1 MEEEKVLND
10 NAALSPVYNKSE
22 KRKETKT
29 MKKMISMLLVLLLL
43 AGLGSSAF
51 SEETAKETGAIL
63 DGRWLCADI
72 QGNVTENTP
81 AALKD
86 DFGLY
91 VNKEWILQ
99 AEIPD
104 GETSAGA
111 MEDVIRTLK
120 DRQIALLKDESL
132 TGHDAE
138 LVHKL
143 YALVSDWD
151 YRNAQGVEPAMPI
164 MEAIRNIDSLEALT
178 AYLYDRNNLKRY
190 YPLVMA
196 VSTDFINP
204 DIYITQIGTPGLM
217 LQDSAEYK
225 ERTQAGELYFA
236 LFEQLGTYMLQ
247 RLGLSAE
254 ESARVIENAFAFDA
268 LLAEHIKPVA
278 THYQADYFASLLN
291 YYSPEELEALAGN
304 FPILDMLQAYGLK
317 AGQSFMVTE
326 PDYIAALPELYTE
339 ENVPLMR
346 DWMTLK
352 AALSVADSLDKETSK
367 QTEAISNAIMG
378 VSGETSEDDNALSS
392 VLGLLSVPMDN
403 LYIQAYCTEQQRQD
417 ILDIIEDVVAY
428 YRTMLE
434 SVDWLGDET
443 RAKAIEKL
451 DNLRVNAV
459 YPDELGDWSAL
470 DFAGIEDG
478 GSLLAANAAV
488 QDYVIALQ
496 SDKIDTAVDKDKW
509 DQLTMQTAQ
518 VNAFY
523 NPQNNSINIMAG
535 ILSGEIYNEDMRYEQ
550 KLGGI
555 GTVIGHEISHA
566 FDTNGAQ
573 FDKDGAM
580 ANWWTD
586 EDYAAFQARAAKLA
600 AWYDGFIP
608 WEGANYSGQQVQ
620 TEAIADMGGVKCLLA
635 IAAQQEDFDYDV
647 FFRQFA
653 TVWRTQALPAYLIA
667 LAAQDTHPIRYMR
680 INATLAQFD
689 DFVDFY
695 GITEGDGM
703 YLAPEARVAVW

>member
-1 MEEEKVLND
+1 
-10 NAALSPVYNKSE
+10 
-22 KRKETKT
+22 
-29 MKKMISMLLVLLLL
+29 MKKPISLLLCALLVLSLVPASAL
-43 AGLGSSAF
+43 AA
-51 SEETAKETGAIL
+51 EEIP
-63 DGRWLCADI
+63 DGRWLNADI

-81 AALKD
+81 AERKND
-86 DFGLY
+86 YGLF
-91 VNKEWILQ
+91 VNRDWILQ
-99 AEIPD
+99 AEIPA
-104 GETSAGA
+104 GESTTGA
-111 MEDVIRTLK
+111 MEDVQRTLK
-120 DRQIALLKDESL
+120 DRQIALLKDERL

-164 MEAIRNIDSLEALT
+164 ISAIRSIDSLETLT
-178 AYLYDRNNLKRY
+178 AYLYDRNNLLRY

-217 LQDSAEYK
+217 LSDSAEYK
-225 ERTQAGELYFA
+225 ERTQAGELRYA
-236 LFEQLGTYMLQ
+236 LREQLGTYMLQ
-247 RLGLSAE
+247 RLGLSE
-254 ESARVIENAFAFDA
+254 DETARVIENAFAFDA
-268 LLAEHIKPVA
+268 LLAEHIKPQA
-278 THYQADYFASLLN
+278 THYEADYFTSLLN
-291 YYSPEELEALAGN
+291 YYSSEELEALAGG

-317 AGQSFMVTE
+317 VGQSFMVTE

-352 AALSVADSLDKETSK
+352 AAISMTDSLDQETSK

-392 VLGLLSVPMDN
+392 VMGLLPVPMDN
-403 LYIQAYCTEQQRQD
+403 LYIQAYCTAQQRQD
-417 ILDIIEDVVAY
+417 ILDIIEDTVAF
-428 YRTMLE
+428 YRQMLE

-451 DNLRVNAV
+451 DNLRIFAV
-459 YPDELGDWSAL
+459 YPDELGDWSGL
-470 DFAGIEDG
+470 DFAGPDEG
-478 GSLLAANAAV
+478 GSLLAASAAV
-488 QDYVIALQ
+488 QEFLIALL
-496 SDKIDTAVDKDKW
+496 SDSIDTAVDKDEW
-509 DQLTMQTAQ
+509 DQLRMQTAQ
-518 VNAFY
+518 VNAQY
-523 NPQNNSINIMAG
+523 NPQNNSINIYAG
-535 ILSGEIYNEDMRYEQ
+535 ILSGEVYNEDMSYEQ

-555 GTVIGHEISHA
+555 GTVIGHEISHG

-573 FDKDGAM
+573 FDKDGAIS
-580 ANWWTD
+580 NWWTE
-586 EDYAAFQARAAKLA
+586 EDYAAFQARAQKLA
-600 AWYDGFIP
+600 DWYDGFIP

-620 TEAIADMGGVKCLLA
+620 TEAIADMGGMKCMLA
-635 IAAQQEDFDYDV
+635 IAAQKDDFDYDA
-647 FFRQFA
+647 FFRQYA
-653 TVWRTQALPAYLIA
+653 TLWRMQALPAYLITKT
-667 LAAQDTHPIRYMR
+667 AQDTHPLRYLR